1 MMATR
6 TIPEADRLER
16 RNVEDPMVEARARG
30 TAEPLAAPEPARVP
44 RVGRFGVATAGLL
57 AVLVSAWGGIVP
69 YVGPVFGFSADGATS
84 WHWSLSHSV
93 LALIP
98 GAAGVLLGLFVMS
111 AARATA
117 ATRGR
122 LTLAMAGTL
131 LMVCGAWFAIGPLA
145 WPVIYHGD
153 IYFVQ
158 SASHL
163 RFLAYEVGYA
173 IGTGVILVGCGGF
186 VNGWASRHQ
195 RQATMAPT
203 RTDTSAPVESGI

>member
-16 RNVEDPMVEARARG
+16 RNVEDPMVEARAQG
-30 TAEPLAAPEPARVP
+30 TAEPIAAEPPNAVP

-57 AVLVSAWGGIVP
+57 AALVSAWGGLVP
-69 YVGPVFGFSADGATS
+69 YVGPVFGFSGDGASS

-98 GAAGVLLGLFVMS
+98 GAAGVVLGLFVMG

-117 ATRGR
+117 VTRGR

-131 LMVCGAWFAIGPLA
+131 LMICGAWFAIGPLA

-153 IYFVQ
+153 TYFVQ

-173 IGTGVILVGCGGF
+173 IGTGLILVGCGGF

-195 RQATMAPT
+195 RQATADPAA
-203 RTDTSAPVESGI
+203 TDVSAPVESGI

>member
-1 MMATR
+1 MATR

-16 RNVEDPMVEARARG
+16 RNVDDPMVEARARG
-30 TAEPLAAPEPARVP
+30 TAEPLAPEAGRTRMP

-57 AVLVSAWGGIVP
+57 AVLVSAWGGLVP
-69 YVGPVFGFSADGATS
+69 YVGPAFGFSGDGTSS

-98 GAAGVLLGLFVMS
+98 GAAGVILGLFVMG

-117 ATRGR
+117 VTRGR

-131 LMVCGAWFAIGPLA
+131 LMICGAWFAIGPLA

-153 IYFVQ
+153 TYFVQ

-163 RFLAYEVGYA
+163 RFLAYDVGYA
-173 IGTGVILVGCGGF
+173 IGTGLILVGCGGF

-195 RQATMAPT
+195 RQATAPAA
-203 RTDTSAPVESGI
+203 TDLSAPVESGI

>member
-1 MMATR
+1 MATR

-30 TAEPLAAPEPARVP
+30 TAEPVAAQPEHARVP
-44 RVGRFGVATAGLL
+44 RVGRFGVASAGLL

-69 YVGPVFGFSADGATS
+69 YVGPVFGFSGDGTSS
-84 WHWSLSHSV
+84 WHWSLSHSL

-98 GAAGVLLGLFVMS
+98 GAAGVLLGLFVMG
-111 AARATA
+111 AGRATVV
-117 ATRGR
+117 TRGR

-131 LMVCGAWFAIGPLA
+131 LMICGAWFAIGPFA

-153 IYFVQ
+153 TYFVQ
-158 SASHL
+158 TASHL

-173 IGTGVILVGCGGF
+173 IGTGLILVGCGGF

-195 RQATMAPT
+195 RQATMGPAT
-203 RTDTSAPVESGI
+203 TEASAPVESGI